1 MNKPKSIREF
11 LQSRVSALKQRPDDF
26 LTFIESGQVVSTQAV
41 NPSFIYHYKLNIVI
55 LDFNG
60 HADEI
65 VLPILIWLRS
75 NQPDILTGEPNDKF
89 TFEAEILT
97 NETADISISLQLTE
111 RVKVTVDGEAL
122 TAHHCSEPPLD
133 DTSGPVDWQLI
144 AGNVQVL
151 PTPLP

>member
-11 LQSRVSALKQRPDDF
+11 LQSKVAALKQCPDDF
-26 LTFIESGQVVSTQAV
+26 LTFIESGQIVSTQSV
-41 NPSFIYHYKLNIVI
+41 NPSFVYHYKLNIVI

-65 VLPILIWLRS
+65 ILPILIWLRS
-75 NQPDILTGEPNDKF
+75 NQPDILTGEPNEKF

-111 RVKVTVDGEAL
+111 RVKVTVVDDEIK
-122 TAHHCSEPPLD
+122 THHCSEPNTTQQDDSKAHQRPPLR
-133 DTSGPVDWQLI
+133 T
-144 AGNVQVL
+144 
-151 PTPLP
+151 